1 MRYAQPREQCIH
13 FSAKTKK
20 VMAVLPKKRQNITIT
35 ILDKYSIDPSRSP
48 DSHLKRSPTLPSQVS
63 PMTGFRQRIWI
74 SMPTVL
80 VDAGILTPF
89 PYVAPKPDISVFTAK
104 EPLLDFRI
112 YYSSRTGKLQ

>member
-1 MRYAQPREQCIH
+1 MA
-13 FSAKTKK
+13 FS
-20 VMAVLPKKRQNITIT
+20 PKNRQNITIT
-35 ILDKYSIDPSRSP
+35 ILGKYSIDPSRSP
-48 DSHLKRSPTLPSQVS
+48 DSHLKRFHILPSQVA

-80 VDAGILTPF
+80 VNAGILTPF

-112 YYSSRTGKLQ
+112 YYSSLTGKLQ